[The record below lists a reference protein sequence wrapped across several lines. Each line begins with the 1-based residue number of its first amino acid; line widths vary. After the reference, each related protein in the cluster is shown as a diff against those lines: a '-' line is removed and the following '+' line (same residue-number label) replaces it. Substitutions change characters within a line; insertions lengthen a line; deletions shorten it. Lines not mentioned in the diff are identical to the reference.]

1 MTKTGSAVY
10 VPWWAGHV
18 WGKDHLCRRTT
29 FICLTFG
36 GLLTVDSTE
45 STNKALVISSRKTLS
60 VLFHGLLCRC
70 PFCVVAC
77 CASVDF
83 CQMLYSA
90 GVSCQWSAE
99 CPLLVQWVSARTH
112 YQHPGFVDAR
122 QHEVHLSNKSVPYSS
137 RPPPTPCPAP
147 FPDHPFP
154 PMHPPLFNIWY
165 YLAFQSHLFKLSY
178 CLCVCVVCG
187 VCVCAHRSLFW
198 LCFSFL
204 LCNGLCSSLEKQHT
218 KEYIISI

>member
-36 GLLTVDSTE
+36 GLLTGDSTE
-45 STNKALVISSRKTLS
+45 STNKALVISSRKMLS
-60 VLFHGLLCRC
+60 ALFRGLFVMLLS
-70 PFCVVAC
+70 FCVVTC
-77 CASVDF
+77 RASVDF

-112 YQHPGFVDAR
+112 HQHPGFVDAR
-122 QHEVHLSNKSVPYSS
+122 QHEVHLSNKSVPTLPA
-137 RPPPTPCPAP
+137 RPPPHVP
-147 FPDHPFP
+147 
-154 PMHPPLFNIWY
+154 PPLSWPP
-165 YLAFQSHLFKLSY
+165 LHSHAPTTL
-178 CLCVCVVCG
+178 
-187 VCVCAHRSLFW
+187 
-198 LCFSFL
+198 
-204 LCNGLCSSLEKQHT
+204 
-218 KEYIISI
+218 